1 MNTDRS
7 HFYGIVNNLLILPL
21 LLPGFF
27 LFNEWHFPF
36 SLITHWMKT
45 HEEHKRHWNNHLK
58 GSKSECYF
66 LHCHKKRMA
75 NMTIKKHEVGCY
87 ERKENTPNR
96 TCLTAAKPI
105 QFEQVLNVCRV
116 HLIQGPC
123 LIWAS
128 LKKKRWLKRSFVNN
142 LLFDK
147 HFKTSQFLRS
157 GILTRIFSL

>member
-7 HFYGIVNNLLILPL
+7 HFYGIVNNLLICLL

-27 LFNEWHFPF
+27 PFNEWHFPF
-36 SLITHWMKT
+36 SLIFTYWMKT
-45 HEEHKRHWNNHLK
+45 HVEHKRSWNNHLT

-66 LHCHKKRMA
+66 LHSHKTRMT
-75 NMTIKKHEVGCY
+75 NMTVEKHKVGCY

-96 TCLTAAKPI
+96 TCLPAAKPI
-105 QFEQVLNVCRV
+105 QFELLLNVCRI

-128 LKKKRWLKRSFVNN
+128 LRKNR
-142 LLFDK
+142 
-147 HFKTSQFLRS
+147 
-157 GILTRIFSL
+157 